1 MTPPLIRLESAC
13 PEFQGRAWECSPPAR
28 IGRADTLE
36 IVLDH
41 PAISRHHAEIAFDQ
55 RGWTVR
61 DLGSTNGTFL
71 NGLRVGQAERAL
83 APRDVLRCGSLL
95 LRVAWITSAPARE
108 GLRLLS
114 QPACGSTWKGTSST
128 DSGSDLVLQAVTAMA
143 QAVELRD
150 QYTGGHTQRVT
161 NYALLLGGELGLTP
175 EQRRFLQIGTPLHDI
190 GKIGVDDAILRKT
203 GALTEE
209 ETRAMRNHTVA
220 GAAILETIPELRPI
234 LPIIRSHHERWNGTG
249 YPDGLCGEQIPLL
262 ARIVAVADAFDAM
275 VSDRPYRHGMSTPE
289 AFAEL
294 AARSGI
300 DFDPDCVQ
308 AFLRKR
314 VTLEEMVR
322 QQRTLLST
330 QRHQVSMVRATR

>member
-13 PEFQGRAWECSPPAR
+13 PEFRGRAWECSPPAR

-41 PAISRHHAEIAFDQ
+41 LAISRHHAEIAFDQ

-83 APRDVLRCGSLL
+83 APRDFLRCGSLL
-95 LRVAWITSAPARE
+95 LKVAWITCGPTQDGRRQLGQPEPSSEWNGRSA
-108 GLRLLS
+108 
-114 QPACGSTWKGTSST
+114 T

-150 QYTGGHTQRVT
+150 KYTGGHTQRVT
-161 NYALLLGGELGLTP
+161 NYALLLAGELRLSP

-203 GALTEE
+203 GALSAE

-220 GAAILETIPELRPI
+220 GAGILETIPELRPVLSI
-234 LPIIRSHHERWNGTG
+234 VRSHHERWNGTG

-275 VSDRPYRHGMSTPE
+275 VSDRPYRQGMSTAE
-289 AFAEL
+289 ALAEL
-294 AARSGI
+294 RARSGS
-300 DFDPDCVQ
+300 DFDPGCVQ

-314 VTLEEMVR
+314 VRLEEMVR

-330 QRHQVSMVRATR
+330 QQHQVTTLKAAR